1 MNNLEN
7 EEKTYKKLK
16 YSYNPEVTYE
26 LTKEKGGKKSE
37 GWILS
42 EINWDETDLTNLVKT
57 ISYLPSKLKDGH
69 KVKESVE
76 EIYFLTLDFD
86 KNDPKLKEFKKKWK
100 NTQFSWFLHTTVN
113 HQRTISD
120 EGERIPAIDKFRV
133 IVPLSRPI
141 ALKELDEMK
150 EFWINKF
157 PLIDK
162 ICFDGNRYFKMNPNA
177 ITHLH
182 NYNDLEGNIVFL
194 DPDDDKL
201 KLKKKKQGR
210 PKKEEITIS
219 LDDEVTLEDGSSKI
233 KVREI
238 NKKTKIFC
246 PYCDHSKRTH
256 PHQHNAFIDL
266 NEAGQYYIFCSSESK
281 TYWQDSREI
290 DAAKSKL
297 FWNTSIGAP
306 SMIEFKSANGDDS
319 LYLFKNAADFDNYC
333 IQNNI
338 NPNIRDYLPR
348 REIIFN
354 PQRLEGLNDEFYNL
368 FEDSEYMKVDYKSLP
383 RIPFDKSLE
392 ELQKRCKVIY
402 EILMN
407 IFGEKKFLERFLNWI
422 AYILQEKEK
431 AYTAW
436 LITSKIQGTGKD
448 LMFIRILMPL
458 FGNKQSQLLNGNRI
472 AKNFNK
478 IDMNCFLRGYNE
490 VFSAGNVKENLHRK
504 EMLKDLITAP
514 YQSIEIK
521 GVDTFQTFNFMNF
534 ILFSNSQH
542 PIFIDDEDRRFNV
555 IRNEEAKK
563 VSQLEIYRGL
573 DNLEPDIEK
582 ELPEFANIIFTLE
595 FDTELAN
602 IPIESE
608 AKDRL
613 KSLSKDEYLEFA
625 ERLKAKDSDFFLLD
639 EVFPVTEKER
649 LLDQT
654 RSEIAQLVIDTITSD
669 GVIPARYMSKICK
682 YHFNHHHYKLILD
695 RLKLKGIEET
705 TKRIITG
712 PTKVYECK

>member
-1 MNNLEN
+1 M
-7 EEKTYKKLK
+7 
-16 YSYNPEVTYE
+16 
-26 LTKEKGGKKSE
+26 
-37 GWILS
+37 
-42 EINWDETDLTNLVKT
+42 
-57 ISYLPSKLKDGH
+57 
-69 KVKESVE
+69 
-76 EIYFLTLDFD
+76 
-86 KNDPKLKEFKKKWK
+86 
-100 NTQFSWFLHTTVN
+100 
-113 HQRTISD
+113 
-120 EGERIPAIDKFRV
+120 
-133 IVPLSRPI
+133 
-141 ALKELDEMK
+141 
-150 EFWINKF
+150 
-157 PLIDK
+157 
-162 ICFDGNRYFKMNPNA
+162 
-177 ITHLH
+177 
-182 NYNDLEGNIVFL
+182 FL
-194 DPDDDKL
+194 DPDDEQL
-201 KLKKKKQGR
+201 KVKKKKPGR

-233 KVREI
+233 KVREVT
-238 NKKTKIFC
+238 KKTKIFC
-246 PYCDHSKRTH
+246 PFCDHSKSTH
-256 PHQHNAFIDL
+256 PNQHNAFIDL
-266 NEAGQYYIFCSSESK
+266 NEVGQYYIFCSSESK

-290 DAAKSKL
+290 DAARSKL

-306 SMIEFKSANGDDS
+306 SMIGFKSANGDGS

-333 IQNNI
+333 IQNHI

-354 PQRLEGLNDEFYNL
+354 PLRSEGLNEEFYNL
-368 FEDSEYMKVDYKSLP
+368 FEDSEFMKVDYSSLS
-383 RIPFDKSLE
+383 RIPFNKSVEGLR
-392 ELQKRCKVIY
+392 KRCNVIY

-407 IFGEKKFLERFLNWI
+407 IFGEKKFLERFLNWV
-422 AYILQEKEK
+422 AYILQEREK

-436 LITSKIQGTGKD
+436 LITSKIQGAGKD
-448 LMFIRILMPL
+448 LMFIRILMHL
-458 FGNKQSQLLNGNRI
+458 FGKKQSQLLNGNRI

-478 IDMNCFLRGYNE
+478 IDMNCFLMGYNE

-521 GVDTFQTFNFMNF
+521 RVDTFQTFNFMNF

-573 DNLEPDIEK
+573 DNLEPDIER

-595 FDTELAN
+595 YDTELAN

-613 KSLSKDEYLEFA
+613 KSLSKDEYEEFA
-625 ERLKAKDSDFFLLD
+625 ERLKAKDADYFLLD
-639 EVFPVTEKER
+639 EIFPVAEKEK

-654 RSEIAQLVIDTITSD
+654 RSEIAQMVIDIIISD
-669 GVIPARYMSKICK
+669 GAIPARYMSRICK
-682 YHFNHHHYKLILD
+682 YHFNHNHYKSILD

-705 TKRIITG
+705 TKRILTG
-712 PTKVYECK
+712 PTKVYGCK